1 MENRNQKVD
10 FYKGLLMW
18 GVIWGHTITALANNT
33 LNEGIFIHVFFRLYD
48 MPFFMILSGYFLYKS
63 LEKNNS
69 FKNILQDKITQLL
82 VPILLWNWIIHFPY
96 PSIESFY
103 FLWAVFISSILT
115 ITIHTITK
123 KLKYKSFFRLIF
135 FLGIILS
142 LYLFSH
148 GQFNLF
154 YLYPFFILGYLSNTF
169 KIKSKC
175 IPLLILFIIGICFW
189 KPEYSPWK
197 TCPTSLNG
205 SLSVIYLYQFLIGA
219 IGSFVMWVIW
229 SFIYKSNSII
239 NLITRIGKETMALYI
254 LQTIVIE
261 IILSKIVRYTQNE
274 IWHGVNWI
282 TATQENINL
291 LGYVIAPII
300 AFFSMF
306 VLYKFII
313 ITKKNIYLSKIW
325 GFKLNIKKSN
335 RL

>member
-1 MENRNQKVD
+1 MGNRNQKVD

-33 LNEGIFIHVFFRLYD
+33 LHEGIFIHRFFRLYD

-63 LEKNNS
+63 LERNNS
-69 FKNILQDKITQLL
+69 LKNILLDKITRLL

-96 PSIESFY
+96 PSIESLY

-123 KLKYKSFFRLIF
+123 SLKYKNYFQLILS
-135 FLGIILS
+135 LGIILS
-142 LYLFSH
+142 LYLFPH
-148 GQFNLF
+148 WQFNLF
-154 YLYPFFILGYLSNTF
+154 YLYPFFILGYFSNTF
-169 KIKSKC
+169 KIRLKC
-175 IPLLILFIIGICFW
+175 IPFLILFIISICFW
-189 KPEYSPWK
+189 EPEYSPWE
-197 TCPTSLNG
+197 TCPTTLNG
-205 SLSVIYLYQFLIGA
+205 NLTVVYLFQFLIGA
-219 IGSFVMWVIW
+219 IGSFVMWRIW

-282 TATQENINL
+282 TTSQQNVNI
-291 LGYVIAPII
+291 LGYLTSPII
-300 AFFSMF
+300 AFLTMF
-306 VLYKFII
+306 VLYKII
-313 ITKKNIYLSKIW
+313 RLTKSNIYLAKIW
-325 GFKLNIKKSN
+325 GFKLDKNK
-335 RL
+335 